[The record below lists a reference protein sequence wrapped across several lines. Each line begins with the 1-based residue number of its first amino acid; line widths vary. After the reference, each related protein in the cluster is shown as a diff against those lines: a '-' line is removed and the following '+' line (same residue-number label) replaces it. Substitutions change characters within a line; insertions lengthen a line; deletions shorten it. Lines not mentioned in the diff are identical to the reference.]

1 LYESDEKV
9 ATIVSVI
16 LDALEKDEYW
26 IVIEN
31 IEKSKKG
38 DVGKLADALSDFG
51 LIDIANIAMQAKR
64 RLNVLEDIQRLID
77 DEDTLE
83 INIHKALEKKSM
95 DNRKSIFV
103 YGFK

>member
-31 IEKSKKG
+31 IEKSKK
-38 DVGKLADALSDFG
+38 
-51 LIDIANIAMQAKR
+51 R
-64 RLNVLEDIQRLID
+64 
-77 DEDTLE
+77 
-83 INIHKALEKKSM
+83 
-95 DNRKSIFV
+95 
-103 YGFK
+103 